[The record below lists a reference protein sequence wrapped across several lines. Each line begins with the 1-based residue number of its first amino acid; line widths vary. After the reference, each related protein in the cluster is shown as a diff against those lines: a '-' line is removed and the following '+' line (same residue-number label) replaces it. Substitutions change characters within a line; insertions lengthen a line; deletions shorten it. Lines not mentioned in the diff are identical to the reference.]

1 MRKLRRVHLYLGLA
15 LAPLLIFFSLSGA
28 WQSLN
33 LHKDR
38 KDGSYKAP
46 AVLAELSR
54 VHTRQR
60 LNLVSRDQIGGRKT
74 QSSEPFRWLA
84 LFAGFAVSVLALI
97 GIWMGFRM
105 SKRKWLPIG
114 ILCLGTLLPALFV
127 YLGGGL

>member
-28 WQSLN
+28 WQSLA

-46 AVLAELSR
+46 AIFAELSE

-60 LNLVSRDQIGGRKT
+60 LIPPPGALEEGKRT
-74 QSSEPFRWLA
+74 ASSEAFQWLA
-84 LFAGFAVSVLALI
+84 LFAGLAVSVLALI

>member
-60 LNLVSRDQIGGRKT
+60 LILDSRDQKGGRKT

>member
-46 AVLAELSR
+46 AVLVEISR

-60 LNLVSRDQIGGRKT
+60 LNLNSRDQKGGRKT

>member
-60 LNLVSRDQIGGRKT
+60 LILDSRDQKGGRKT

-84 LFAGFAVSVLALI
+84 LFARFAVSVLALI
-97 GIWMGFRM
+97 GIWMGFRK

-114 ILCLGTLLPALFV
+114 ILCVGTLLPALFV